1 MQCGVGGKAGVRKIR
16 EADAMNQVKGWEEPE
31 LGQ

>member
-16 EADAMNQVKGWEEPE
+16 DAGAMNQVKGWEEAE